1 MPQVPSKPVK
11 GTLAITG
18 REESDRLL
26 NSDPTALLIGMLLD
40 QQVPMEWA
48 FTGPLTLS
56 RRLGHLDPTRI
67 AAMDVEEFVSV
78 CCDKPAIHRFPAAM
92 GRRIHALSEVIA
104 TGYGGDTESI
114 WRGVP
119 DGHELVARL
128 RRLPGFGEE
137 KTMIFVALLA
147 KRFGVRPAGWEE
159 AAGAFADEEPRTAAD
174 VDSPESL
181 QAVRAWKAEKRRAGR
196 SKQT

>member
-1 MPQVPSKPVK
+1 MN

-18 REESDRLL
+18 RHESDRLL

-48 FTGPLTLS
+48 FTGPFTLI

-67 AAMDVEEFVSV
+67 ASMDGEQFVSI

-92 GRRIHALSEVIA
+92 GRRIHAMCELISAEYA
-104 TGYGGDTESI
+104 GDAEAI
-114 WRGVP
+114 WREAADARDLFG
-119 DGHELVARL
+119 RL

-137 KTMIFVALLA
+137 KTMIFIALLA
-147 KRFGVRPAGWEE
+147 KRFGVAPAGWEE
-159 AAGAFADEEPRTAAD
+159 MAGPFADRHPRTAAD
-174 VDSPESL
+174 VDSPGALE
-181 QAVRAWKAEKRRAGR
+181 AVRAWKSAKRREGK
-196 SKQT
+196 SKQS